1 MVTCLD
7 RPAVVL
13 FRGNPRRDAR
23 QKRLPRKLLSIVQ
36 RALMK
41 TLAAFTL
48 DVFLAENDE
57 RIFSVIGSRRAATWT
72 IDSLGG
78 RIGAAVRF
86 CFDSGYRRVLLL
98 AGDIVALDHADL
110 VRALDSLCGG
120 DHAAIGGSGDGG
132 FYIAGFTRA
141 PSVDWERVVADRS
154 RAAEELIQQLER
166 EGFAVARLRR
176 IDDIDSIADARRA
189 VRMLTFS
196 RTLLRVIAQLAS
208 LWSAKR
214 PYLRRYVPLKRG
226 FEGFSTSLRAP
237 PPLAL
242 R

>member
-13 FRGNPRRDAR
+13 FRGNPRRDAQ

-36 RALMK
+36 RALLK
-41 TLAAFTL
+41 TLAAFAV

-57 RIFSVIGSRRAATWT
+57 RIFSVIGPRRAATWT

-78 RIGAAVRF
+78 RIGVAVRF

-141 PSVDWERVVADRS
+141 PAVDWERVVADRS

-176 IDDIDSIADARRA
+176 IDDIDSIADVRRA

-196 RTLLRVIAQLAS
+196 RTLLRVIARLAS
-208 LWSAKR
+208 LSSTKR
-214 PYLRRYVPLKRG
+214 PHLRRCVPVRRA

-237 PPLAL
+237 PSLAL